1 VKSKLFESTAASV
14 IRQQPPKTPRA
25 APASN
30 EIDDENDFK
39 SPMPSAHQ
47 HFFAERES
55 RLNDLQRRLD
65 EVNHATSNGNNTT
78 AIAATMSTRDSPGS
92 MLIEP
97 MASSGHTV
105 KSPSNANQASKS
117 VSRKGSLS
125 SMKLEEEESKTA
137 VQERLKQ
144 LQVDVSR
151 RLKRNIAAVNA
162 KTSIVQQY
170 SSDALISPSAQAA
183 SETTPESI
191 SPPKLDHFHS
201 AEDLQ
206 AAVGVYSDADSR
218 LQELQD
224 QVVNQIR
231 IVDEFERSLLDL
243 NSTEPTQSKESSAR
257 ENDENDD
264 NERSRRAGNDAD
276 DEYDE
281 GDKDDGESSTDEERG
296 RNSTAPPKG
305 PPTKTSANDWWDGS
319 EFDSEVVHSEA
330 EIVGHQDVAE
340 VTAATDQLHHGNH
353 ASTTEQESDECITD
367 TQISEAVPVTI
378 ETDDHPRSAVA
389 SETDEHEKAPV
400 LASNESVPAADVMAA
415 NDDDMA
421 NREVTE
427 TGDSQNLSSDKD
439 STIGEVL
446 VNDNCN
452 LRDQSIISYA
462 NAAENPSMIEAD
474 MKCDVAGSEVAVPCT
489 AEEDTAIM
497 YENGNVTNG
506 ASLVQTAEAAG
517 IKINSES
524 SIEDSSCLDSTVDFS
539 REILAVVDESISSP
553 SDGAVEPLTVTS
565 GDSLVF
571 SPVTGGEKEES
582 PPRTDESSSVHSDLP
597 THEPTPRPDS
607 VDPGTMITDETTE
620 EPPIDSKR
628 QGEYNTATTDFE
640 DQSIEEVEDRDNKTK
655 VSVTQEN
662 EHRPPVQERT
672 SRHEGPHRIADASEI
687 REQVAAVEESISR
700 DIEGTV
706 ENPVSVSAAGA
717 DTMPSKNS
725 ETITK
730 PAANDNDNSAFIIDI
745 GSASAGSEPEQQKL
759 RLQVNAIAN
768 LYQQAIQRVENN
780 AVKAKEY
787 AQQRDLMAAQVKA
800 AVAATSPAGLSKTF
814 TFSGSPQA
822 RSPSSS
828 VSTLAH
834 TLSRTWSSHASSVSN
849 IQTSPKSTPIG
860 SDQEDES
867 LRATLNTVDALI
879 ERLSPGKAR
888 ELRESRAKEIEE
900 QKQQAQL
907 SEMEVVE
914 TVEHFT
920 KQFLFP
926 ITPARALRSAN
937 AGMTPSSANSKSQS
951 VFTFEFVDARSK
963 PDDDVGADIDDEITL
978 QDTSMVDS
986 KESRNVDSMR
996 NSSDSH
1002 TALEKGP
1009 VTNDGGSEQFDR
1021 SVKSPEVPLITSPA
1035 AKSVSFA
1042 PAPVDKSTAEVE
1054 SKTMSVLAGANSTS
1068 PQQRSSAAPELT
1080 KKMEEIYKKIFQTT
1094 IQSSKATSATLS
1106 ALSAAKG
1113 AFSDAPH
1120 HGVAVTKS
1128 TTTDATNKADEA
1140 SAVKSNVDSKAEV
1153 IIQTDAMGKKIS
1165 SRRTSAI
1172 QVSNVDAQCFSGQ
1185 SVPMPVQT
1193 DLVSNVSTEQTV
1205 VLDSVSVEAVAVAS
1219 DCTDVT
1225 CETVQAS
1232 SEDSKSGVSDA
1243 GAHASSPASITVEE
1257 KPVKS
1262 RRMSSIVVS
1271 TSGLQGFTGQKAPV
1285 SVQTEQMSVPTATT
1299 HAFVVET
1306 VVTEPVMLLPEV
1318 STLANEDRHG
1328 DSQIDATVV
1337 IDKKTKPRR
1346 MSTLVAPTV
1355 GLQAFSGHVAPT
1367 AVQADNCPS
1376 PVATTHTASAGP
1388 ILVEPVTGSQCSGS
1402 SMERVV
1408 AEKEQHG
1415 PEAEEQR
1422 EAERPEPQGVTDTER
1437 QLLESEKHEAE
1448 HVAVDKEI
1456 ERAAAEQERQ
1466 RLETETREAERAA
1479 VEQERKRTEA
1489 ENREA
1494 ERARTDQERKH
1505 IEAEER
1511 EAELAAAEEDRKR
1524 TEAEKGEAERV
1535 AADQERQRIEA
1546 EKREAE
1552 RVAAD
1557 QEKRRIKVEKREAER
1572 VAAEQEKHCI
1582 EAEKREAERVAVEKE
1597 RQRIEAEKREAER
1610 VAADQEK
1617 RRIEVEKRERVAAEQ
1632 DRQRIEAKKREAERV
1647 TAEQE
1652 RQRIETERREAER
1665 VAAEHERQR
1674 MEAEK
1679 HEIDRRD
1686 RERLAVEAKQGAV
1699 VAPPA
1704 LIDAASK
1711 EPAVAVNPQLLEQAT
1726 DLSCA
1731 GDISV
1736 SATDSSV
1743 TAGIPGPSLSVET
1756 RPEWG
1761 KTRPPLPMSPAIG
1774 AHSSAQSGHFEKSAS
1789 SAASSHLNN
1798 TAVAGNQS
1806 NSSGDQGNV
1815 SSDAGS
1821 TVEEE
1826 PGCFCF
1832 AFAGNHADSAGK
1844 PAGSNVGSGGIRN
1857 NITLANTN
1865 AAGAKSFRPKLI

>member
-1 VKSKLFESTAASV
+1 
-14 IRQQPPKTPRA
+14 
-25 APASN
+25 
-30 EIDDENDFK
+30 
-39 SPMPSAHQ
+39 
-47 HFFAERES
+47 
-55 RLNDLQRRLD
+55 
-65 EVNHATSNGNNTT
+65 
-78 AIAATMSTRDSPGS
+78 
-92 MLIEP
+92 
-97 MASSGHTV
+97 
-105 KSPSNANQASKS
+105 
-117 VSRKGSLS
+117 
-125 SMKLEEEESKTA
+125 
-137 VQERLKQ
+137 
-144 LQVDVSR
+144 
-151 RLKRNIAAVNA
+151 
-162 KTSIVQQY
+162 
-170 SSDALISPSAQAA
+170 
-183 SETTPESI
+183 
-191 SPPKLDHFHS
+191 
-201 AEDLQ
+201 
-206 AAVGVYSDADSR
+206 
-218 LQELQD
+218 
-224 QVVNQIR
+224 
-231 IVDEFERSLLDL
+231 
-243 NSTEPTQSKESSAR
+243 
-257 ENDENDD
+257 
-264 NERSRRAGNDAD
+264 
-276 DEYDE
+276 
-281 GDKDDGESSTDEERG
+281 
-296 RNSTAPPKG
+296 
-305 PPTKTSANDWWDGS
+305 
-319 EFDSEVVHSEA
+319 
-330 EIVGHQDVAE
+330 
-340 VTAATDQLHHGNH
+340 
-353 ASTTEQESDECITD
+353 
-367 TQISEAVPVTI
+367 
-378 ETDDHPRSAVA
+378 
-389 SETDEHEKAPV
+389 
-400 LASNESVPAADVMAA
+400 
-415 NDDDMA
+415 
-421 NREVTE
+421 
-427 TGDSQNLSSDKD
+427 
-439 STIGEVL
+439 
-446 VNDNCN
+446 
-452 LRDQSIISYA
+452 
-462 NAAENPSMIEAD
+462 
-474 MKCDVAGSEVAVPCT
+474 
-489 AEEDTAIM
+489 
-497 YENGNVTNG
+497 
-506 ASLVQTAEAAG
+506 
-517 IKINSES
+517 
-524 SIEDSSCLDSTVDFS
+524 
-539 REILAVVDESISSP
+539 
-553 SDGAVEPLTVTS
+553 
-565 GDSLVF
+565 
-571 SPVTGGEKEES
+571 
-582 PPRTDESSSVHSDLP
+582 
-597 THEPTPRPDS
+597 
-607 VDPGTMITDETTE
+607 
-620 EPPIDSKR
+620 
-628 QGEYNTATTDFE
+628 
-640 DQSIEEVEDRDNKTK
+640 
-655 VSVTQEN
+655 
-662 EHRPPVQERT
+662 
-672 SRHEGPHRIADASEI
+672 
-687 REQVAAVEESISR
+687 
-700 DIEGTV
+700 
-706 ENPVSVSAAGA
+706 
-717 DTMPSKNS
+717 
-725 ETITK
+725 
-730 PAANDNDNSAFIIDI
+730 
-745 GSASAGSEPEQQKL
+745 
-759 RLQVNAIAN
+759 
-768 LYQQAIQRVENN
+768 
-780 AVKAKEY
+780 
-787 AQQRDLMAAQVKA
+787 
-800 AVAATSPAGLSKTF
+800 
-814 TFSGSPQA
+814 
-822 RSPSSS
+822 
-828 VSTLAH
+828 
-834 TLSRTWSSHASSVSN
+834 
-849 IQTSPKSTPIG
+849 
-860 SDQEDES
+860 
-867 LRATLNTVDALI
+867 
-879 ERLSPGKAR
+879 
-888 ELRESRAKEIEE
+888 
-900 QKQQAQL
+900 
-907 SEMEVVE
+907 
-914 TVEHFT
+914 
-920 KQFLFP
+920 
-926 ITPARALRSAN
+926 
-937 AGMTPSSANSKSQS
+937 
-951 VFTFEFVDARSK
+951 
-963 PDDDVGADIDDEITL
+963 
-978 QDTSMVDS
+978 
-986 KESRNVDSMR
+986 
-996 NSSDSH
+996 
-1002 TALEKGP
+1002 
-1009 VTNDGGSEQFDR
+1009 
-1021 SVKSPEVPLITSPA
+1021 
-1035 AKSVSFA
+1035 
-1042 PAPVDKSTAEVE
+1042 
-1054 SKTMSVLAGANSTS
+1054 
-1068 PQQRSSAAPELT
+1068 
-1080 KKMEEIYKKIFQTT
+1080 
-1094 IQSSKATSATLS
+1094 
-1106 ALSAAKG
+1106 
-1113 AFSDAPH
+1113 
-1120 HGVAVTKS
+1120 
-1128 TTTDATNKADEA
+1128 
-1140 SAVKSNVDSKAEV
+1140 
-1153 IIQTDAMGKKIS
+1153 
-1165 SRRTSAI
+1165 
-1172 QVSNVDAQCFSGQ
+1172 
-1185 SVPMPVQT
+1185 VQT

-1557 QEKRRIKVEKREAER
+1557 QEKRRI
-1572 VAAEQEKHCI
+1572 
-1582 EAEKREAERVAVEKE
+1582 
-1597 RQRIEAEKREAER
+1597 
-1610 VAADQEK
+1610 
-1617 RRIEVEKRERVAAEQ
+1617 EVEKRERVAAEQ